1 MVWSFLTKSCVHG
14 GLKCCF
20 ISLYIKTFD
29 IYPWPLVTGLF
40 TVPLQF
46 FLDSVQVQKAL
57 WKSSPVSLVALTFT
71 LKQDFLARVGH
82 TVRLSADSLT
92 VLLVFAKKVNLTHWI
107 WTADSAAFMWWF
119 AINRAGSHHVLL
131 CGWLEH
137 FPCMGQILIKMQISV
152 LFMRS
157 EVPVQLYF

>member
-1 MVWSFLTKSCVHG
+1 MLFYFPLYKDIWYLSMTFSDWFVH
-14 GLKCCF
+14 CT
-20 ISLYIKTFD
+20 S
-29 IYPWPLVTGLF
+29 
-40 TVPLQF
+40 TVFSWQRSGAE
-46 FLDSVQVQKAL
+46 SVVKKFYKKVPQ
-57 WKSSPVSLVALTFT
+57 SLVALTFT